1 MRVVNVLE
9 AKTKLSSL
17 LAAVEAGEDVVIARA
32 GVPVARLV
40 PIDDAPSRPLGLDDG
55 KIWIADDFDSFIP
68 EGFDR

>member
-17 LAAVEAGEDVVIARA
+17 LAAVEGGEEVIIARA

-40 PIDDAPSRPLGLDDG
+40 PVRRAEPRRIGIDDGH
-55 KIWIADDFDSFIP
+55 IWIADDFDRYIP
-68 EGFDR
+68 EGFDV